1 MNERRR
7 FQAQAQA
14 QRPARRRFPW
24 RWALAVAAIVAG
36 TGAAVWAVPAWRA
49 TAQRQLCSLTDAVE
63 CPVAEEPEWVVVRD
77 PARERIAAVDSQIR
91 ILLRSQIRDSLDS
104 AMAVNVWKRAVQ
116 RSPVDSI
123 ERAHRDREL
132 KLLRAQR
139 DSLYEAWRPGEGP
152 ARPAAGDTGAP

>member
-7 FQAQAQA
+7 LQAQA

-24 RWALAVAAIVAG
+24 RWALVVVAVLAASGAAI
-36 TGAAVWAVPAWRA
+36 WAVPAWRV
-49 TAQRQLCSLTDAVE
+49 TAQRQLCSITDAVA
-63 CPVAEEPEWVVVRD
+63 CPAGQDPEWVVIRD
-77 PARERIAAVDSQIR
+77 PARDRIAAVDSQIR

-104 AMAVNVWKRAVQ
+104 AMAVNVWKRPVK

-123 ERAHRDREL
+123 DRAQRDREL
-132 KLLRAQR
+132 RLLRAQR

-152 ARPAAGDTGAP
+152 AVPAPADSGPP